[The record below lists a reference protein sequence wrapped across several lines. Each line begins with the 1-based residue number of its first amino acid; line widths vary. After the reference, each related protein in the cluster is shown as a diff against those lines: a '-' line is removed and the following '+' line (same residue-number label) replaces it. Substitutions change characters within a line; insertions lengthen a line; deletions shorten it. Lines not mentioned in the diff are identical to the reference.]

1 MITQKF
7 KHFQREIL
15 NNLWQFRA
23 RNVFSVTI
31 ICLSFLI
38 VGIFVSLS
46 NNLQY
51 TAQQLSQ
58 DMAVVFFLNKDI
70 SPIDREAI
78 TRELE
83 KSPLVQKTQFVSSE
97 EALKK
102 FLIKFPD
109 LEGIIDNLKLNP
121 FPPSYE
127 ISLREKDLTYEETQ
141 PFIDNMRGMKGIED
155 VQFSKDWVEKMQSL
169 SRLARAVGFFLGGIL
184 ILASF
189 FIVSNVIKL
198 NVIARKDEIEI
209 LRFVGGTNI
218 FIRIPFLT
226 EGIILGALGGMLSL
240 LLLFG
245 VIKLFPVYL
254 GSSLGIL
261 NELINFRYL
270 TFSQSFALILSG
282 AVIGLFGSLSSI
294 AKFLKS

>member
-1 MITQKF
+1 MIAQKL
-7 KHFQREIL
+7 KHFQMETL

-58 DMAVVFFLNKDI
+58 DMAVVFFLDKDI
-70 SPIDREAI
+70 SPVDRDAI
-78 TRELE
+78 ARELE
-83 KSPLVQKTQFVSSE
+83 NSPLVQTTQFVSAE
-97 EALKK
+97 QAMGK
-102 FLIKFPD
+102 FLDKFPD
-109 LEGIIDNLKLNP
+109 LQGIVENLNLNP
-121 FPPSYE
+121 FPSSYE
-127 ISLREKDLTYEETQ
+127 ITLQDKDLTYEETQ
-141 PFIDNMRGMKGIED
+141 LFIDRMKALKGIED
-155 VQFSKDWVEKMQSL
+155 AQFNKEWVEKMQSL

-209 LRFVGGTNI
+209 LRFVGGTNV
-218 FIRIPFLT
+218 FIRIPFLA
-226 EGIILGALGGMLSL
+226 EGIILGALGGILSL
-240 LLLFG
+240 LLLFI

-270 TFSQSFALILSG
+270 TFSQSIALIFSG

>member
-1 MITQKF
+1 MITQKL
-7 KHFQREIL
+7 KHFQRETL

-51 TAQQLSQ
+51 TARQLSQ
-58 DMAVVFFLNKDI
+58 DMAVVFFLDKNI
-70 SPIDREAI
+70 SPMDREAI
-78 TRELE
+78 SKELE
-83 KSPLVQKTQFVSSE
+83 NSSFVRKIQFVSSE
-97 EALKK
+97 QAMDK

-109 LEGIIDNLKLNP
+109 LQGIVDNLKLNP

-127 ISLREKDLTYEETQ
+127 ITLREKDLTYEETQ
-141 PFIDNMRGMKGIED
+141 PFIDKMKTMKGIED
-155 VQFSKDWVEKMQSL
+155 VQFNKDWVEKMQSL

-209 LRFVGGTNI
+209 LRFVGGTNS

-226 EGIILGALGGMLSL
+226 EGTILGALGGILSL
-240 LLLFG
+240 LLLLI
-245 VIKLFPVYL
+245 VIRLFPVYL

-270 TFSQSFALILSG
+270 TFSQSIALIFSG

>member
-1 MITQKF
+1 MITQKI
-7 KHFQREIL
+7 KHFQSETL

-58 DMAVVFFLNKDI
+58 DMAVVFFLRKDI
-70 SPIDREAI
+70 SPIDIEAI
-78 TRELE
+78 TKELE
-83 KSPLVQKTQFVSSE
+83 NSPLVQRTQFVSTE
-97 EALKK
+97 EAMDK
-102 FLIKFPD
+102 FLKKFPD
-109 LEGIIDNLKLNP
+109 LGGIVDNLNVNP
-121 FPPSYE
+121 FPSSFE

-141 PFIDNMRGMKGIED
+141 PFIDKMKAMKGIED
-155 VQFSKDWVEKMQSL
+155 VQFNKDWVEKMQSF

-226 EGIILGALGGMLSL
+226 EGIILGVFGGMLSL
-240 LLLFG
+240 LLLYI
-245 VIKLFPVYL
+245 VIKMFPVYL

-270 TFSQSFALILSG
+270 TFSQSFALIFSG

>member
-1 MITQKF
+1 LITKKI
-7 KHFQREIL
+7 KHFQRETL

-23 RNVFSVTI
+23 RNVFSITI

-58 DMAVVFFLNKDI
+58 DMAVVFFLEKDL

-78 TRELE
+78 ARELE
-83 KSPLVQKTQFVSSE
+83 KSRLVQKTHFVSPD
-97 EALKK
+97 EAMEK
-102 FLIKFPD
+102 FLKKFPD
-109 LEGIIDNLKLNP
+109 LQGIVDNLKMNP
-121 FPPSYE
+121 FPASYE

-141 PFIDNMRGMKGIED
+141 PFIDRMKEMKGIED
-155 VQFSKDWVEKMQSL
+155 VQFNKDWVEKMRSL

-209 LRFVGGTNI
+209 LRFVGGTNM
-218 FIRIPFLT
+218 FIRIPFLA
-226 EGIILGALGGMLSL
+226 EGIILGAFGGILSL
-240 LLLFG
+240 LLLFV

-270 TFSQSFALILSG
+270 TFSQSLALIFSG
-282 AVIGLFGSLSSI
+282 AVIGFFGSLSSI

>member
-1 MITQKF
+1 MITKKI
-7 KHFQREIL
+7 KHFQRETL

-23 RNVFSVTI
+23 RNVFSITI

-58 DMAVVFFLNKDI
+58 DMAVVFFLEKDL

-78 TRELE
+78 ARELE
-83 KSPLVQKTQFVSSE
+83 KSRLVQKTHFVSPD
-97 EALKK
+97 EAMEK
-102 FLIKFPD
+102 FLKKFPD
-109 LEGIIDNLKLNP
+109 LQGIVDNLKMNP
-121 FPPSYE
+121 FPASYE

-141 PFIDNMRGMKGIED
+141 PFIDRMKEMKGIED
-155 VQFSKDWVEKMQSL
+155 VQFNKDWVEKMRSL

-209 LRFVGGTNI
+209 LRFVGGTNM
-218 FIRIPFLT
+218 FIRIPFLA
-226 EGIILGALGGMLSL
+226 EGILLGALGGILSL
-240 LLLFG
+240 LLLFV

-270 TFSQSFALILSG
+270 TFSQSLALIFSG
-282 AVIGLFGSLSSI
+282 AVIGFFGSLSSI

>member
-1 MITQKF
+1 MIAQKL
-7 KHFQREIL
+7 KHFQMETL

-58 DMAVVFFLNKDI
+58 DMAVIFFLDKDI
-70 SPIDREAI
+70 SPVDRDAI
-78 TRELE
+78 ARELE
-83 KSPLVQKTQFVSSE
+83 NSPLVQTTQFVSAE
-97 EALKK
+97 QAMGK
-102 FLIKFPD
+102 FLDKFPD
-109 LEGIIDNLKLNP
+109 LQGIVENLNLNP
-121 FPPSYE
+121 FPSSYE
-127 ISLREKDLTYEETQ
+127 ITLQDKDLTYEETQ
-141 PFIDNMRGMKGIED
+141 LFIDRMKALKGIED
-155 VQFSKDWVEKMQSL
+155 AQFNKEWVEKMQSL

-209 LRFVGGTNI
+209 LRFVGGTNV
-218 FIRIPFLT
+218 FIRIPFLA
-226 EGIILGALGGMLSL
+226 EGIILGALGGILSL
-240 LLLFG
+240 LLLFI

-270 TFSQSFALILSG
+270 TFSQSIALIFSG

>member
-1 MITQKF
+1 LIPQKF
-7 KHFQREIL
+7 KHFQRETL

-70 SPIDREAI
+70 SPREREAI
-78 TRELE
+78 TRELK

-97 EALKK
+97 EAMEK

-109 LEGIIDNLKLNP
+109 LEGIVDNLKLNP
-121 FPPSYE
+121 FPSSYE
-127 ISLREKDLTYEETQ
+127 ISLQKKDLTYEETQ
-141 PFIDNMRGMKGIED
+141 PFIDKMRGMKGIED
-155 VQFSKDWVEKMQSL
+155 VQFNKDWVEKMQSL

-184 ILASF
+184 VLASF

-226 EGIILGALGGMLSL
+226 EGIILGAFGGVLSL
-240 LLLFG
+240 LLLFV

-270 TFSQSFALILSG
+270 TFSQSFALIFSG

>member
-1 MITQKF
+1 MIPHKF
-7 KHFQREIL
+7 KHFQRETL

-97 EALKK
+97 EAIEK

-109 LEGIIDNLKLNP
+109 LEGIVDNLKLNP
-121 FPPSYE
+121 FPSSYE
-127 ISLREKDLTYEETQ
+127 ISLREKNLTYEDTQ
-141 PFIDNMRGMKGIED
+141 PFIDKMKGMKGIED
-155 VQFSKDWVEKMQSL
+155 VQFNKDWVEKMQSL

-184 ILASF
+184 VLASF

-226 EGIILGALGGMLSL
+226 EGIILGALGGILSL
-240 LLLFG
+240 LLLFV
-245 VIKLFPVYL
+245 VIKLFPLYL
-254 GSSLGIL
+254 GSSLGIF

-270 TFSQSFALILSG
+270 TFSQSFALIFSG

>member
-1 MITQKF
+1 MNVQKL
-7 KHFQREIL
+7 KYFQRETM

-23 RNVFSVTI
+23 RNVFSITI

-51 TAQQLSQ
+51 TAQQLSR
-58 DMAVVFFLNKDI
+58 DMAVVFFLEKNI
-70 SPIDREAI
+70 SPAETEAI
-78 TRELE
+78 TKELE
-83 KSPLVQKTQFVSSE
+83 NFPLVQRTQFVSSE
-97 EALKK
+97 QAMEK
-102 FLIKFPD
+102 FLSKFPD
-109 LEGIIDNLKLNP
+109 LQGVVDNLSLNP
-121 FPPSYE
+121 FPSSLE
-127 ISLREKDLTYEETQ
+127 VTLREKDLAYEEAK
-141 PFIDNMRGMKGIED
+141 PFIEKMKTMKGVED
-155 VQFSKDWVEKMQSL
+155 IQFNQDWVDKMQSL
-169 SRLARAVGFFLGGIL
+169 SRLAKAVGFFLGGIL

-218 FIRIPFLT
+218 FIRIPFLA
-226 EGIILGALGGMLSL
+226 EGVILGALGGILSL
-240 LLLFG
+240 LLLFI
-245 VIKLFPVYL
+245 VIRLFPVYL

-261 NELINFRYL
+261 NELINFRFL
-270 TFSQSFALILSG
+270 SVSQSLALIFSG
-282 AVIGLFGSLSSI
+282 GIIGLFGSLSSI

>member
-1 MITQKF
+1 MIAQKF
-7 KHFQREIL
+7 KHFQRETL
-15 NNLWQFRA
+15 TNLWQFRT

-51 TAQQLSQ
+51 TAQQLSK
-58 DMAVVFFLNKDI
+58 DMTVVFFLDKNI

-83 KSPLVQKTQFVSSE
+83 NSPLVQKTQFVSSE
-97 EALKK
+97 EAMEK
-102 FLIKFPD
+102 FLTKFPD
-109 LEGIIDNLKLNP
+109 LAGIVDNLKLNP
-121 FPPSYE
+121 FPSSYE

-141 PFIDNMRGMKGIED
+141 PFIDKMKGMEGIED
-155 VQFSKDWVEKMQSL
+155 IQFNKDWVEKMQSL
-169 SRLARAVGFFLGGIL
+169 SRLAKAIGFFLGGIL

-226 EGIILGALGGMLSL
+226 EGIILGALGGVLSL
-240 LLLFG
+240 LLLFV
-245 VIKLFPVYL
+245 VIKLFPIYL

-270 TFSQSFALILSG
+270 SFSQSVALIFSG

>member
-1 MITQKF
+1 LIIQKL

-58 DMAVVFFLNKDI
+58 DMAVVFFLEKDV
-70 SPIDREAI
+70 SPADKEAV
-78 TRELE
+78 TREIE
-83 KSPLVQKTQFVSSE
+83 NSPLVQKTQFVSSE
-97 EALKK
+97 QAMEK
-102 FLIKFPD
+102 FLVKFPD
-109 LEGIIDNLKLNP
+109 LQRVVDNLKLNP
-121 FPPSYE
+121 FPPSLE
-127 ISLREKDLTYEETQ
+127 VMLREKDLTYEEAQ
-141 PFIDNMRGMKGIED
+141 PFIDKMKAMKGVED
-155 VQFSKDWVEKMQSL
+155 IQFNKDWVEKMQSL

-209 LRFVGGTNI
+209 LRFVGGTNA

-226 EGIILGALGGMLSL
+226 EGIILGALGGILSL
-240 LLLFG
+240 LLLFI

-270 TFSQSFALILSG
+270 TFSQSFALIFSG

>member
-1 MITQKF
+1 MIPQKL
-7 KHFQREIL
+7 KHFQRETL

-46 NNLQY
+46 NNLRY

-58 DMAVVFFLNKDI
+58 DMAVVFFLQKDV
-70 SPIDREAI
+70 SPVDMEAI
-78 TRELE
+78 ARELE
-83 KSPLVQKTQFVSSE
+83 NSPLVQRTQFVSSE
-97 EALKK
+97 EAMDK
-102 FLIKFPD
+102 FLKKFPD
-109 LEGIIDNLKLNP
+109 LGGIVDNLKLNP
-121 FPPSYE
+121 FPPSFE
-127 ISLREKDLTYEETQ
+127 ISLREKGLTYEETQ
-141 PFIDNMRGMKGIED
+141 PFIDKMKTMRGIED
-155 VQFSKDWVEKMQSL
+155 IQFNKDWVEKMQSF
-169 SRLARAVGFFLGGIL
+169 SRLARAIGFFLGGIL

-218 FIRIPFLT
+218 FIRIPFLA
-226 EGIILGALGGMLSL
+226 EGIILGVFGGVMSL
-240 LLLFG
+240 LLLYI

-270 TFSQSFALILSG
+270 TFSQSFALIFSG

>member
-1 MITQKF
+1 LITQKI

-15 NNLWQFRA
+15 NNLWHFRA
-23 RNVFSVTI
+23 RNVFSITI

-46 NNLQY
+46 NNLRH

-58 DMAVVFFLNKDI
+58 DMAVIFFLTKNI
-70 SPIDREAI
+70 SPVDREAI
-78 TRELE
+78 VKELE
-83 KSPLVQKTQFVSSE
+83 NSPLVQNTQFVDSE
-97 EALKK
+97 EAMAK
-102 FLIKFPD
+102 FQKKFPD
-109 LEGIIDNLKLNP
+109 LQGIVENLKINP
-121 FPPSYE
+121 FPSSYE
-127 ISLREKDLTYEETQ
+127 ITLREKELTYEDAQ
-141 PFIDNMRGMKGIED
+141 PFIDKMRGMKGIED
-155 VQFSKDWVEKMQSL
+155 VQFNKDWVEKMNSF

-209 LRFVGGTNI
+209 LRFVGGTNV

-226 EGIILGALGGMLSL
+226 EGILLGVLGGLFSL
-240 LLLFG
+240 LLLFI

-261 NELINFRYL
+261 KELINFRYL
-270 TFSQSFALILSG
+270 TFSQSLALIFSG
-282 AVIGLFGSLSSI
+282 AVIGFFGSLSSI

>member
-1 MITQKF
+1 
-7 KHFQREIL
+7 
-15 NNLWQFRA
+15 
-23 RNVFSVTI
+23 
-31 ICLSFLI
+31 
-38 VGIFVSLS
+38 
-46 NNLQY
+46 
-51 TAQQLSQ
+51 
-58 DMAVVFFLNKDI
+58 MAVVFFLEKDI

-78 TRELE
+78 TKELDN
-83 KSPLVQKTQFVSSE
+83 SPLVQSSQFVSSE
-97 EALKK
+97 QAMEK

-109 LEGIIDNLKLNP
+109 LQGVVENLKLNP
-121 FPPSYE
+121 FPSSLE
-127 ISLREKDLTYEETQ
+127 VLLREQDLAYEAAQ
-141 PFIDNMRGMKGIED
+141 PFIDKMRAMKGVED
-155 VQFSKDWVEKMQSL
+155 IQFNKDWVDKMQSL

-209 LRFVGGTNI
+209 LRFVGGTNA
-218 FIRIPFLT
+218 FIRIPFLA
-226 EGIILGALGGMLSL
+226 EGIILGALGGILSL
-240 LLLFG
+240 LLLFI

-261 NELINFRYL
+261 NELINFRFL
-270 TFSQSFALILSG
+270 TVSQSFALIFSG

>member
-1 MITQKF
+1 MITQKL
-7 KHFQREIL
+7 KHFQRETL
-15 NNLWQFRA
+15 NNLWQFRT

-51 TAQQLSQ
+51 TAHQLSQ
-58 DMAVVFFLNKDI
+58 DMAVVFFLDKNI
-70 SPIDREAI
+70 SPVDREAI
-78 TRELE
+78 TKELE
-83 KSPLVQKTQFVSSE
+83 NSPLVQKTQYVSSE
-97 EALKK
+97 EAMEK
-102 FLIKFPD
+102 FLAKFPD
-109 LEGIIDNLKLNP
+109 LAGIVDNLKLNP
-121 FPPSYE
+121 FPSSYE
-127 ISLREKDLTYEETQ
+127 ISLREKSLTYEEAQ
-141 PFIDNMRGMKGIED
+141 PFIDKMKRMKGIED
-155 VQFSKDWVEKMQSL
+155 VQFNKEWVEKMQSL
-169 SRLARAVGFFLGGIL
+169 SRLARAIGFFLGGIL

-218 FIRIPFLT
+218 FIRIPFLA
-226 EGIILGALGGMLSL
+226 EGIILGALGGILSL
-240 LLLFG
+240 LLLFV

-270 TFSQSFALILSG
+270 TFSQSLALIFSG

-294 AKFLKS
+294 AKFLKT

>member
-1 MITQKF
+1 LIPPKF
-7 KHFQREIL
+7 KHFQRETL

-97 EALKK
+97 EAIEK

-109 LEGIIDNLKLNP
+109 LEGIVDNLKLNP
-121 FPPSYE
+121 FPSSYE
-127 ISLREKDLTYEETQ
+127 ISLREKNLTYEDTQ
-141 PFIDNMRGMKGIED
+141 PFIDKMRGMKGIED
-155 VQFSKDWVEKMQSL
+155 VQFNKDWVEKMQSL

-184 ILASF
+184 VLASF

-209 LRFVGGTNI
+209 LRFVGGSNI

-226 EGIILGALGGMLSL
+226 EGIILGALGGILSL
-240 LLLFG
+240 LLLFV
-245 VIKLFPVYL
+245 VIKLFPLYL

-270 TFSQSFALILSG
+270 TFSQSFALIFSG
-282 AVIGLFGSLSSI
+282 AVIGLFGSMSSI